1 MTDGGGLDDV
11 GVLGGASAFV
21 LLVVVED
28 CGVVEDVAGG
38 AGVDAD
44 DREVAAADGVL
55 DVDDADRLRSA
66 LTEGMGRAKGYG
78 CGLMTLRQVGG

>member
-1 MTDGGGLDDV
+1 MGTGADWVTDGGGLDDV

-55 DVDDADRLRSA
+55 DVEELPVRVVDDVGLRDS
-66 LTEGMGRAKGYG
+66 
-78 CGLMTLRQVGG
+78 